1 MTLELQHGGTLC
13 IGTSFNFH
21 VSVGCYFAGN
31 GDDSTYTLALYYV
44 RYLIHVHIFME
55 KRSRNNAIAA
65 AICAWDFNSS
75 IEKKIKALMH

>member
-1 MTLELQHGGTLC
+1 M
-13 IGTSFNFH
+13 
-21 VSVGCYFAGN
+21 SVGCYFAGN